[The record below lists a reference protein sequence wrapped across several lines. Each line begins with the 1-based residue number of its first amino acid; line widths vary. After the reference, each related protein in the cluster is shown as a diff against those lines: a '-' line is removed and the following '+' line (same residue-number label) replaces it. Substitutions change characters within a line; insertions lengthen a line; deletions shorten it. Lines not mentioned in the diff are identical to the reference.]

1 MKIISFKGRRLIADL
16 DIEQVAEKTGINA
29 AIVAKIENMEQDI
42 KKLND
47 FYESLHSTI
56 DDEN

>member
-47 FYESLHSTI
+47 FYESLE
-56 DDEN
+56 DEN